1 MEMKSIV
8 KGVGIGMAVGGAS
21 AYMKGMM
28 KGSGMKR
35 MAKKKMNVA
44 MKAADS
50 LINDMKYMF
59 R

>member
-28 KGSGMKR
+28 KGSGMRR